1 MAAFCPW
8 GQPRESP
15 GRLAAPVRSGGSE
28 RGSGPP
34 AGAGPKRP
42 AILEPSR
49 QPPRPCVLPRSA
61 GGAGPGRGIDSRRQ
75 RPPPMAAAPAPWA
88 QRADRAAGVTAF
100 FPARGEGYCTEIGR
114 AVRGRGCVARR
125 GEWGG
130 RGDLR
135 LRVSLGE
142 GRPRTTPSGWRGGG
156 AVGWEPE
163 TPAGRLP
170 TPRRGRRAG
179 SPDSLL

>member
-1 MAAFCPW
+1 MRDSKAFTGFSRVAMAAFCPW

-88 QRADRAAGVTAF
+88 QRAATAAGVTSSRRG
-100 FPARGEGYCTEIGR
+100 ARGTAGR
-114 AVRGRGCVARR
+114 S
-125 GEWGG
+125 GG
-130 RGDLR
+130 RFGGGVAWHGEDG
-135 LRVSLGE
+135 GE
-142 GRPRTTPSGWRGGG
+142 GGVTC
-156 AVGWEPE
+156 
-163 TPAGRLP
+163 
-170 TPRRGRRAG
+170 
-179 SPDSLL
+179 D